1 MRLCDLQIPAVRPFR
16 ALQHATPDVGSMYA
30 MTTVQ
35 ILRWSQS
42 LSGPI
47 HVTAPVIAV
56 KFRRKSRKYFFF
68 ILTRTYGETR
78 PSSSEYGR
86 KIATRRCEFVM
97 EIDTRGIVTRSR
109 RVSLC
114 RGRIRG
120 RRERQIATDRF
131 QVSGFPETW
140 KSAKVYEE
148 RLPRTNRKQNVEL

>member
-1 MRLCDLQIPAVRPFR
+1 MRRSADTRCAV
-16 ALQHATPDVGSMYA
+16 LQHGTQMLKSMYA

-56 KFRRKSRKYFFF
+56 KFRRKSRKFF
-68 ILTRTYGETR
+68 LYLDSYGETR
-78 PSSSEYGR
+78 PSSSKYGR
-86 KIATRRCEFVM
+86 KIATRRCELVM
-97 EIDTRGIVTRSR
+97 EIDTRGIVTCSR

-120 RRERQIATDRF
+120 CRERQIATDRF

-148 RLPRTNRKQNVEL
+148 RLPRTNRTQNVEL